1 MWSWSCVPFGFNK
14 IMRLFSI
21 AIQIGWVDVL
31 DVEAD
36 VWSWAVQYIQ
46 KIMAIMAV
54 KSNEDCFH
62 STYHKFILRALQLHH
77 ASNSSLRVNLRAT
90 VLLFVICHFSFEH
103 ISTVSICFK
112 ALFCERL
119 IIFNRK
125 QSVNFQGQ
133 SDSLILSLTCERKK
147 NTYRLWIC

>member
-54 KSNEDCFH
+54 KSNEDCFY
-62 STYHKFILRALQLHH
+62 STYHTFILRALQLHH
-77 ASNSSLRVNLRAT
+77 ASNSSLRANLRAT
-90 VLLFVICHFSFEH
+90 VYYLLFVILVL
-103 ISTVSICFK
+103 STLAQCQFALKNYFVSASLFLIGNNQLTFK
-112 ALFCERL
+112 DKVILWFL
-119 IIFNRK
+119 
-125 QSVNFQGQ
+125 V
-133 SDSLILSLTCERKK
+133 SLVREKK
-147 NTYRLWIC
+147 STYRLWIC